1 MSEPSHEYRILV
13 TRRAEKDIAKL
24 GPKLRK
30 KLREI
35 LVNRVAV
42 DPHSGKKLV
51 GELEGYWSIRL
62 TYRDRVLYR
71 IDEDERVIYIIRA
84 RTHYGS

>member
-1 MSEPSHEYRILV
+1 MSEPLRAYRVAV
-13 TRRAEKDIAKL
+13 THRAEKDIAKL

-30 KLREI
+30 KLREVLI
-35 LVNRVAV
+35 NRVGV
-42 DPHSGKKLV
+42 EPYSGKKLV
-51 GELEGYWSIRL
+51 GELEGYWSVRL